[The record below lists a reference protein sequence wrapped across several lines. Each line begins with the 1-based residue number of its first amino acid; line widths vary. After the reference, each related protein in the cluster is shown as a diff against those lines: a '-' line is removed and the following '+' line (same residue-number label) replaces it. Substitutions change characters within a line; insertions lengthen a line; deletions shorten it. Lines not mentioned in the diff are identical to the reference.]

1 MRHEKE
7 TEDSGSAQ
15 EQLEL
20 LQDDATELGA
30 TVEDQLQPI
39 QVLDWLPSIILILM
53 PFVLTKIIGG
63 LWFLIKV
70 IQRRKEKRKFKS
82 QRLLSTFELSFG
94 ASWTALSVL
103 VTVMF
108 YCGDANATVIVNGV
122 PTSRGEFNEMLGPK
136 IFLGGFIFIG
146 LIFMFRG
153 LKKVIIN
160 KATASQG
167 MIRYG
172 YIVET
177 YFNGASENGRQRHN
191 ARIWVLVNGVVETFE
206 EDIGFDY
213 FEFFP
218 GAYVKV
224 KHHLNDVNLLEVVP
238 DHEAPFQLKEYVE
251 ETFGYGECCDES
263 EVAPDTIVVNG
274 VEYVR
279 KDDN

>member
-1 MRHEKE
+1 MRPEEKK
-7 TEDSGSAQ
+7 EDSCSAQ

-20 LQDDATELGA
+20 LQDDTTEPGE

-39 QVLDWLPSIILILM
+39 QVLDWLPAIILILM

-108 YCGDANATVIVNGV
+108 YCGDENATVIINGV

-136 IFLGGFIFIG
+136 ILLGGFIFIG
-146 LIFMFRG
+146 LMFMFRG

-160 KATASQG
+160 KTTASQG

-177 YFNGASENGRQRHN
+177 YFNGASANGRQRQN
-191 ARIWVLVNGVVETFE
+191 ACIWVLVDGVVQTFE
-206 EDIGFDY
+206 EDIGFNHL
-213 FEFFP
+213 ELFP
-218 GAYVKV
+218 GDYVKV
-224 KHHLNDVNLLEVVP
+224 KHHNNDVNLLEVVP
-238 DHEAPFQLKEYVE
+238 DYEAPFQLKEHVE
-251 ETFGYGECCDES
+251 EVLGYSKCYDEP